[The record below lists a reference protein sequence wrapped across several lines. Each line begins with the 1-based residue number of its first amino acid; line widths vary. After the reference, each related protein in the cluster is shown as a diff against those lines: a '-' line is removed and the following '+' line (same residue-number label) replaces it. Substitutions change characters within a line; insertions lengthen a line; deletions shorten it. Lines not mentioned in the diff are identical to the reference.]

1 MTKVLHDIKSK
12 KHDKTNCFKNCEE
25 NAKVFNQIPHQ
36 CRFYT
41 GSPRYKDLLEYYEI
55 PTTVDAT
62 DGGESSN
69 PDIKDFCFQLIQ
81 LEDYKKEINL
91 KLRENDD
98 IIEVENKV
106 EKL

>member
-1 MTKVLHDIKSK
+1 MTNVLNDIKEQN
-12 KHDKTNCFKNCEE
+12 HDKKVCFTNCNR

-36 CRFYT
+36 CRFYS

-55 PTTVDAT
+55 PTVDAV
-62 DGGESSN
+62 DGGTSSN

-81 LEDYKKEINL
+81 LEDYKKDI
-91 KLRENDD
+91 KSGYRINDD

-106 EKL
+106 EEL